1 MAFWNT
7 FRDQLLALWGQ
18 WSTAQRVG
26 FSGAAFACVAAIAGT
41 MIWAVQPEFVVIAS
55 HLTPQKSAELVGVLD
70 TEQIGYQLN
79 FSGSAVSVASS
90 DVAAARLALRDELSP
105 EEESAP
111 DSGSLM
117 PFGSP
122 RDEEDRRRLALEQRV
137 AKAVA
142 QIRGIRTVTVQISR
156 PDATPFEVQQS
167 PVTAALV
174 IDPKPGEPI
183 SSATAHSIIAIV
195 SRSVPGLTT
204 DNIVLTDTSGRQFGS
219 NDNIQSELGWQL
231 DFKHRL
237 ETSLSTNAET
247 LLASMQGVKAVV
259 RVTADIDFSE
269 QTKTSNTYDPDAK
282 VKGRESIHTT
292 EQDGPARKADGST
305 GQQPTGNAGV
315 ASNLPDAANSGADSS
330 GKFKNEQ
337 IETEYDNSVVNEQIR
352 NVPGK
357 ILRLTVAAVVDLTPS
372 AATPA
377 DSNAPR
383 VPEVPALQ
391 QKQVEDMIKQAVGYD
406 ISRNDEVQVILAPL
420 QTVTEDSVVPVG
432 GVVWE
437 QWQPM
442 VQSISLGLAALVTF
456 LMALMLIKRMKPIVI
471 RETVGPG
478 IPLTD
483 ARRLAAI
490 SEQAKAHPA
499 VVASILSAWL
509 NEQEQTADGQE
520 AASAGSGSQLSF
532 NSGSSVPKSA
542 KQSQHS
548 PTQGRKAA

>member
-18 WSTAQRVG
+18 WSAAQRVG

-41 MIWAVQPEFVVIAS
+41 MIWAAQPEFVVIAS

-70 TEQIGYQLN
+70 TEQIGYELN
-79 FSGSAVSVASS
+79 FSGSAVSVASG

-105 EEESAP
+105 EEESDP

-117 PFGSP
+117 PLGSP

-156 PDATPFEVQQS
+156 PDATPFAVEQS

-183 SSATAHSIIAIV
+183 SSAIAHSIIAIV
-195 SRSVPGLTT
+195 ARSIPGLTT

-219 NDNIQSELGWQL
+219 NESIQSELGWQL

-237 ETSLSTNAET
+237 ETTLSTNAET

-292 EQDGPARKADGST
+292 EQDGPVRRADGST
-305 GQQPTGNAGV
+305 RQPTGNAGV
-315 ASNLPDAANSGADSS
+315 ASNLPVDANPESGTS

-337 IETEYDNSVVNEQIR
+337 IETEYDNSVINEQIR

-372 AATPA
+372 VSTLA
-377 DSNAPR
+377 DPNAPP

-391 QKQVEDMIKQAVGYD
+391 QKQVEDIIKQAVGYD

-420 QTVTEDSVVPVG
+420 QTVTDDSVLPVG

-442 VQSISLGLAALVTF
+442 VQSISLGLAALVTCV
-456 LMALMLIKRMKPIVI
+456 MALMLIKRMKPIVI
-471 RETVGPG
+471 RETLGPG

-490 SEQAKAHPA
+490 SEKAKAHPA

-509 NEQEQTADGQE
+509 NEQERPADGQPDE
-520 AASAGSGSQLSF
+520 PAEPRTKPPGSAGAAVS
-532 NSGSSVPKSA
+532 KSA
-542 KQSQHS
+542 VILKRPANEGS
-548 PTQGRKAA
+548 RAA

>member
-41 MIWAVQPEFVVIAS
+41 MIWAAQPEFVVIAS

-70 TEQIGYQLN
+70 TEQIGYELN
-79 FSGSAVSVASS
+79 FSGSAVSVASG

-105 EEESAP
+105 EEESDP

-117 PFGSP
+117 PLGSP

-183 SSATAHSIIAIV
+183 SSAIAHSIIAIV
-195 SRSVPGLTT
+195 ARSVPGLTT

-219 NDNIQSELGWQL
+219 NESIQSELGWQL

-237 ETSLSTNAET
+237 ETTLSTNAET

-292 EQDGPARKADGST
+292 EQDGPVRRADGST
-305 GQQPTGNAGV
+305 RLPTGNAGV
-315 ASNLPDAANSGADSS
+315 ASNLPVDANPEFGTS

-337 IETEYDNSVVNEQIR
+337 IETEYDNSVINEQIR

-372 AATPA
+372 VSTLA
-377 DSNAPR
+377 DPNAPPA
-383 VPEVPALQ
+383 PEVPALQ
-391 QKQVEDMIKQAVGYD
+391 QKQVEDIIKQAVGYD

-420 QTVTEDSVVPVG
+420 QTVTDDSVLPVG

-442 VQSISLGLAALVTF
+442 VQSISLGLAALVTCV
-456 LMALMLIKRMKPIVI
+456 MALMLIKRMKPIVI
-471 RETVGPG
+471 RETLGPG

-490 SEQAKAHPA
+490 SEKAKAHPA

-509 NEQEQTADGQE
+509 NEQERPADGQPDE
-520 AASAGSGSQLSF
+520 PAEPRTKPPGSAGAA
-532 NSGSSVPKSA
+532 VPKSA
-542 KQSQHS
+542 VISKRPANEGS
-548 PTQGRKAA
+548 RAA

>member
-41 MIWAVQPEFVVIAS
+41 MIWAAQPEFVVIAS

-105 EEESAP
+105 EEESGP

-195 SRSVPGLTT
+195 ARSVPGLTT

-282 VKGRESIHTT
+282 VKG
-292 EQDGPARKADGST
+292 
-305 GQQPTGNAGV
+305 
-315 ASNLPDAANSGADSS
+315 
-330 GKFKNEQ
+330 Q
-337 IETEYDNSVVNEQIR
+337 IGR
-352 NVPGK
+352 
-357 ILRLTVAAVVDLTPS
+357 
-372 AATPA
+372 
-377 DSNAPR
+377 
-383 VPEVPALQ
+383 
-391 QKQVEDMIKQAVGYD
+391 
-406 ISRNDEVQVILAPL
+406 
-420 QTVTEDSVVPVG
+420 
-432 GVVWE
+432 
-437 QWQPM
+437 
-442 VQSISLGLAALVTF
+442 
-456 LMALMLIKRMKPIVI
+456 
-471 RETVGPG
+471 
-478 IPLTD
+478 
-483 ARRLAAI
+483 
-490 SEQAKAHPA
+490 AH
-499 VVASILSAWL
+499 V
-509 NEQEQTADGQE
+509 
-520 AASAGSGSQLSF
+520 
-532 NSGSSVPKSA
+532 
-542 KQSQHS
+542 
-548 PTQGRKAA
+548 